1 MIELTICFCDKI
13 LLKSL
18 PLKFKRSIIILFFST
33 LILLTAQ
40 AKNQSAQQSFLP
52 TLLLIGS
59 LMFLFY
65 VLILRPQKRQEQER
79 QKMLQSIEKG
89 DKVVTIG
96 GIYGLVVDI
105 DEQSK
110 IVTLEVAKNVK
121 IDFMLS
127 AISQVVKKKK
137 QGATEK
143 SEEQSK

>member
-1 MIELTICFCDKI
+1 M
-13 LLKSL
+13 
-18 PLKFKRSIIILFFST
+18 FFST

-40 AKNQSAQQSFLP
+40 AKNQSAQSNFLP

-79 QKMLQSIEKG
+79 QKMLKSLEKG

-96 GIYGLVVDI
+96 GIYGLIVDI
-105 DEQSK
+105 DEQAK

-137 QGATEK
+137 QATTEK
-143 SEEQSK
+143 AEEQSKQS

>member
-1 MIELTICFCDKI
+1 M
-13 LLKSL
+13 
-18 PLKFKRSIIILFFST
+18 FFST